1 MVRAKFPDEA
11 NQLFSLYVFCNTTG
25 DLLQVISDV
34 EADVAQKKAMILH
47 ATNDVGVKVVDQF
60 DGCVIYTVGV

>member
-1 MVRAKFPDEA
+1 MVRAKFPDET

-25 DLLQVISDV
+25 DLLQVIPDV

-60 DGCVIYTVGV
+60 DGCVTYTVGV